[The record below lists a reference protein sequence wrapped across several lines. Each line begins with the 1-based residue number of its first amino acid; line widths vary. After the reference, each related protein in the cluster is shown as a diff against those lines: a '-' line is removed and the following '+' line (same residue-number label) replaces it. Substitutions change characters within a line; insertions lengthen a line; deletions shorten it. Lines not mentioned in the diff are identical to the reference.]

1 MDNNNNNALLIAGSI
16 VAAGALIAVGIYLAP
31 ANTTQ
36 NQNSN
41 DQQAQDQDLIQRTSI
56 DNRPV
61 TEEDFIRGSST
72 AAVTVIDYSDLECPF
87 CKQFH
92 QIMNDMTDKYSGQE
106 LAWVYRHFPLE
117 SLHSKAPTEAHATE
131 CAAELGGEDAFWEY
145 TDRIFAVTPSNNE
158 LDLDRLPEIAAEIGL
173 DRQAFVSCHESRR
186 HEAKVQEDFED
197 ARSADGSG
205 TPFVIV
211 ELNEKPDTET
221 VQLMEK
227 IARSA
232 NKQSRRVRVKIN
244 ENNTK
249 LSSNGALPARALDR
263 LIRTVND
270 QPNSTTTA
278 AVHMESES

>member
-36 NQNSN
+36 NENSN
-41 DQQAQDQDLIQRTSI
+41 DQQAQDKDLIQRTSI

-117 SLHSKAPTEAHATE
+117 SIHSKAPKEAHATE
-131 CAAELGGEDAFWEY
+131 CAAELGGEDAFWQY

-158 LDLDRLPEIAAEIGL
+158 FDLDRLPEIAAEIGL
-173 DRQAFVSCHESRR
+173 DRQAFVSCQESGRNQS
-186 HEAKVQEDFED
+186 KVQEDFED
-197 ARSADGSG
+197 ARSTGGSG
-205 TPFVIV
+205 TPFVIIK
-211 ELNEKPDTET
+211 LNEKPDTET

-232 NKQSRRVRVKIN
+232 NKQSRRVRVKID

-263 LIRTVND
+263 LIQTVTD
-270 QPNSTTTA
+270 QTNSTTTA
-278 AVHMESES
+278 AASIESES